1 MRVELGGLLLMFFFF
16 VREIRNGFKVIMTYE
31 SGELPACADYKL
43 GLLGECAGWGVVC
56 LVHFCDCK

>member
-1 MRVELGGLLLMFFFF
+1 
-16 VREIRNGFKVIMTYE
+16 MTYE
-31 SGELPACADYKL
+31 RGELPACADYKL